1 MENIA
6 KHCLLTRVYASLGWF
21 GRAVFDL
28 TVHIKGQHI
37 QQSGF
42 SNDICKGCE

>member
-28 TVHIKGQHI
+28 TVLSYKRAAHSTKRIFQ
-37 QQSGF
+37 
-42 SNDICKGCE
+42 